1 MRIALAVEYNGQ
13 PFCGWQRQPHCHSVQ
28 AELEQALSI
37 IAQEPIT
44 VQCAGRTDTGVH
56 ALAQVVHFDTVSPRP
71 LRAWTF
77 GTNTHLHRAVS
88 VHWAAEVSTEFHA
101 RFKAIDRRYR
111 YTIFNRSTRT
121 GLYSDHT
128 AWVSKPLDTD
138 RMQQA
143 TLALLGE
150 HDFSAFR
157 SAACQANH
165 ARRVLKEF
173 TVHRDGE
180 TIYIDIVANGFLHN
194 MVRILSGCLIKIG
207 KHEESPAWLGELLR
221 QGDRRLAGMT
231 APSQGLCFI
240 QPRYP
245 EEYSIPDFRPP
256 KLDK

>member
-56 ALAQVVHFDTVSPRP
+56 ALAQVVHFDTVVPRP

-77 GTNTHLHRAVS
+77 GANTHLHRAVS
-88 VHWAAEVSTEFHA
+88 VHWAAEVSSEFHA

-121 GLYSDHT
+121 GLYADHT
-128 AWVSKPLDTD
+128 AWVSKPLDSD
-138 RMQQA
+138 RMQEA

-157 SAACQANH
+157 SAACQAKH

-180 TIYIDIVANGFLHN
+180 YIYIDIVANGFLHN

-207 KHEESPAWLGELLR
+207 KHEESPDWLGKLLQ

-240 QPRYP
+240 QPSYP
-245 EEYSIPDFRPP
+245 AEYSIPNFHP
-256 KLDK
+256 DKAE